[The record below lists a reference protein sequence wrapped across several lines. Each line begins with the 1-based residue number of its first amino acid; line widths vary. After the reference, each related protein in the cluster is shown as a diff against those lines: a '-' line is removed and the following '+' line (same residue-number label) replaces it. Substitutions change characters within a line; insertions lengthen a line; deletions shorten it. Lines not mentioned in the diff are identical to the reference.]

1 MLKLNALRKQDA
13 KKAGTLAKQLFDNVM
28 LSSNIPFDIAHST
41 RRNLDVMNDY
51 LHVITQHNK
60 LE

>member
-1 MLKLNALRKQDA
+1 LRKHDGKRA
-13 KKAGTLAKQLFDNVM
+13 STLAKQLFDNVM

-51 LHVITQHNK
+51 LHVITQQNK